1 MVERVRLQ
9 NLKPKMKLLLILMLA
24 SFSGCASGVTCPPLV
39 DYSAE
44 RQTKAA
50 KELRSLPKGSE
61 LANMIVDYGQLRRTC
76 RLN

>member
-1 MVERVRLQ
+1 MVEGVRSQRQRL
-9 NLKPKMKLLLILMLA
+9 LTKLPLILMLA
-24 SFSGCASGVTCPPLV
+24 SFSGCASEGACPPLV

-61 LANMIVDYGQLRRTC
+61 LANMIVDYGQLRRSC

>member
-1 MVERVRLQ
+1 MRL
-9 NLKPKMKLLLILMLA
+9 PMILMLA
-24 SFSGCASGVTCPPLV
+24 SFSGCQSTSRCPPLV

-50 KELRSLPKGSE
+50 KELRLLPKGSE